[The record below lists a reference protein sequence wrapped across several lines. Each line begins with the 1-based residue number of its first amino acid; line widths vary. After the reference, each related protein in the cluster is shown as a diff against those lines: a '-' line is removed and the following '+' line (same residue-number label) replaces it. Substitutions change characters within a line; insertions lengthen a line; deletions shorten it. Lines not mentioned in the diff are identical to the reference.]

1 MDPTTVGVIG
11 LVLLIIVL
19 FSRMPVGFVMALLGF
34 LGYCYL
40 RTPEAGMRLM
50 VKDIFGIFGSYDLTV
65 VPLFI
70 LMGQIAFHAGISR
83 RLYDTAYTF
92 LGHLP
97 GGLAMATIGACAG
110 FAAICGSTN
119 AAAATMATVALP
131 EMKRYKYSP
140 ELATGTV
147 AAGGSLGILIPP
159 SVIFIVYGIMTQQSI
174 GKLFAAGILPG
185 ILLSVLF
192 IVTIYIRVRLKP
204 ALGPPGPKTS
214 FKEKVQSLT
223 GVIEMLLIFILVM
236 GGLFLGF
243 FTPTEAGAAGAGIT
257 LLLAVGRRQLN
268 WDDFL
273 KAIWESVRIS
283 CMVLV
288 IVAGATVFGH
298 FLAITRIPFR
308 LADWVAG
315 LPFPPWAIMGVIC
328 CIYLIGGCFM
338 DSLAMILLT
347 IPIFYPVALKL
358 GYDPIWFGVI
368 IVLITEM
375 GVITPPVGVN
385 VYVVSGVAKDVP
397 LEVIFKGILPLL
409 GALIVCNIILIIF
422 PQVALLLPEV
432 IDLWGG
438 VLREQMY
445 IVWNAIAGIL

>member
-11 LVLLIIVL
+11 LVVLVIAL
-19 FSRMPVGFVMALLGF
+19 FSRMPVGFVMALVGF
-34 LGYCYL
+34 LGFSYL
-40 RTPEAGMRLM
+40 VSLEGGLRLFA
-50 VKDIFGIFGSYDLTV
+50 KDIFVIFGSYSLTV
-65 VPLFI
+65 IPLFI

-92 LGHLP
+92 LGHFP

-131 EMKRYKYSP
+131 EMKRYKYSM
-140 ELATGTV
+140 ELATGSV

-185 ILLSVLF
+185 ILLSLLF
-192 IVTIYIRVRLKP
+192 ILTIYIRVRIKP
-204 ALGPPGPKTS
+204 VLGPPGPRTS
-214 FKEKVQSLT
+214 LREKLQSLS
-223 GVIEMLLIFILVM
+223 GVIEMLLIFGLVM
-236 GGLFLGF
+236 GGLFKGF
-243 FTPTEAGAAGAGIT
+243 FTPTEAGAAGAFIT
-257 LLLAVGRRQLN
+257 LMLAVGRRHIS
-268 WDDFL
+268 WEKFL
-273 KAIWESVRIS
+273 VAIWESVRIS

-298 FLAITRIPFR
+298 FLAVTRIPYI

-315 LPFPPWAIMGVIC
+315 LPLPPWAIMGLIIS
-328 CIYLIGGCFM
+328 IYLIGGCFM

-347 IPIFYPVALKL
+347 IPIFYPVAVNL

-422 PQVALLLPEV
+422 PQIALFLPS
-432 IDLWGG
+432 LM
-438 VLREQMY
+438 R
-445 IVWNAIAGIL
+445 